1 MREGLKSTVKKSP
14 AQIVIDMSSIFLGVP
29 IYI

>member
-1 MREGLKSTVKKSP
+1 MRGGLKSTVKNP

-29 IYI
+29 IYS